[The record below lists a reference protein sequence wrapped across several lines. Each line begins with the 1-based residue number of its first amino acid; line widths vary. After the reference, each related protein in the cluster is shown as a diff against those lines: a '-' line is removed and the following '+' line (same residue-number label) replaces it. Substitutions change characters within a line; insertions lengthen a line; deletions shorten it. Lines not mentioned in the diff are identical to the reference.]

1 VIAPDDILLIDDETR
16 MLFRR
21 LSQLRTMRRWC
32 PASQRHAFDGWIER
46 TVRDMRRR
54 MFVGPAP
61 MAAPAPL
68 KRPKRPGG
76 DWRHRP

>member
-32 PASQRHAFDGWIER
+32 PASQRHAFDGLIDR
-46 TVRDMRRR
+46 TVRDMRHR
-54 MFVGPAP
+54 MFGGARP
-61 MAAPAPL
+61 AAPAPL

>member
-1 VIAPDDILLIDDETR
+1 VIAPDDILLIDAETR
-16 MLFRR
+16 LLLRR

-32 PASQRHAFDGWIER
+32 PASQRHAFDGLIER
-46 TVRDMRRR
+46 TVRDMRRQ
-54 MFVGPAP
+54 MFGGARP
-61 MAAPAPL
+61 AAPAPL